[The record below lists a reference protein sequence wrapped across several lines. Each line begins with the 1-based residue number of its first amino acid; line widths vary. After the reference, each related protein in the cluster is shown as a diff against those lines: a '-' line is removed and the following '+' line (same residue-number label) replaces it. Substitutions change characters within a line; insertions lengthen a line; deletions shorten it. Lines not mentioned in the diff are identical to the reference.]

1 VGPGR
6 HWGTL
11 DPGTARV
18 TDHARHRQPLPSAD
32 DLLELAELAEVL
44 LLRFDC
50 DGVLQAASP
59 LAREVLGWAPETSAA
74 PSGRR
79 LVVGDLLPDASELAE
94 DVELDGVSEP
104 ADVPGPTASHGGGGP
119 PSGAASSVTAALQ
132 AWQRI
137 THLSPGSAVGPHVG
151 PVRTRSTVAWWAWSA
166 SAGADGTVTV
176 MARDVTVERRRRRER
191 ERRRR
196 VLDALV
202 ADAPA
207 AIEVRD
213 VAGHLVL
220 ANRLHGEWFPDAAVS
235 QDLDEPARQVAV
247 RGISLPVEET
257 VVTGQGPREVTG
269 VRFPLRGPDGM
280 VTHVVAVAVDATDRR
295 QAERAARAGERLF
308 DVLLRVSPD
317 VVVVV
322 GPDGV
327 TRDISRAIEEV
338 VGVSPMPPTPVL
350 LELVHPDDRR
360 AVRDAV
366 SGLVAGR
373 PLGAPRLRHR
383 VTRPDGSQRILELA
397 GRPIVGPSGRPV
409 GAVVVTRDVTEVVQA
424 AEASARARLAADQAK
439 AAKVA
444 FLARARADLAEPV
457 ARLVG
462 AVDRLVAEAEGS
474 GALPAAREAIARI
487 ADAARQLQRV
497 AGDLSSGGD
506 VVTHEG
512 RGRRPPLT
520 GDSADVG
527 SSRSVTVLSAPHGG
541 GASPVAG
548 SAGAGADA
556 GAAPLVE
563 GAGRPAH
570 GPAAGDGVD
579 GEATRGGSVN
589 GRLRILHVEDDPA
602 SGELVRR
609 LFERRDDVDL
619 VLVRDGATAVDE
631 ARRHRP
637 DLVLLDLGLPDVSG
651 EVVLAQLRAR
661 PDTAHVPV
669 VVVSADATAGQAER
683 LRRAGAETY
692 MAKPVSLQRLLQVVD
707 DVRGGR

>member
-1 VGPGR
+1 M
-6 HWGTL
+6 
-11 DPGTARV
+11 
-18 TDHARHRQPLPSAD
+18 TDHVRHRPPIPSAD
-32 DLLELAELAEVL
+32 DLLELAELAGVL
-44 LLRFDC
+44 LLRFGG
-50 DGVLQAASP
+50 DGVLRAASP
-59 LAREVLGWAPETSAA
+59 LASDALGWSPDQPSDAPG
-74 PSGRR
+74 GRV
-79 LVVGDLLPDASELAE
+79 VVGDLLPDAAE
-94 DVELDGVSEP
+94 VTAGADP
-104 ADVPGPTASHGGGGP
+104 ADVPSATASIRGGP
-119 PSGAASSVTAALQ
+119 PPADASSVLQAIQ
-132 AWQRI
+132 AWQR
-137 THLSPGSAVGPHVG
+137 LADLPPGSAVGPHVG
-151 PVRTRSTVAWWAWSA
+151 PVRTGTTVAWWAWSA
-166 SAGADGTVTV
+166 SVGADGTVTV
-176 MARDVTVERRRRRER
+176 MARDVTVERRRRHER

-338 VGVSPMPPTPVL
+338 VGVSPTPATPVL

-373 PLGAPRLRHR
+373 PLREPRLRHR

-397 GRPIVGPSGRPV
+397 GRPIVGPSGRPA
-409 GAVVVTRDVTEVVQA
+409 GAVVVTRDVTEVVRA

-444 FLARARADLAEPV
+444 FLARARADLVEPV
-457 ARLVG
+457 ARLAG
-462 AVDRLVAEAEGS
+462 AVDRLVAEVAGS
-474 GALPAAREAIARI
+474 DALPATHEAVARI

-497 AGDLSSGGD
+497 AADLASGGD

-512 RGRRPPLT
+512 RGGRPPLA
-520 GDSADVG
+520 GDQSGALGAATRGGGRPPLAGDPADVA
-527 SSRSVTVLSAPHGG
+527 STRSATVPSEAHGG
-541 GASPVAG
+541 EASPVVG
-548 SAGAGADA
+548 CGGAGAGAGA
-556 GAAPLVE
+556 GAAPSVTGASWPGHGPAE
-563 GAGRPAH
+563 VDAGAGR
-570 GPAAGDGVD
+570 
-579 GEATRGGSVN
+579 GGSAN

-619 VLVRDGATAVDE
+619 VLACDGATAVDE

-661 PDTAHVPV
+661 PDTADVPV

-692 MAKPVSLQRLLQVVD
+692 LAKPVSLQRLLQVVD
-707 DVRGGR
+707 DVRSGR